1 MATFVQPHRAS
12 FIARR
17 ISPLLQFSIAVA
29 SVCWLCTPVSR
40 AQPANQPRRV
50 VVVVWDGMRPD
61 FVSEH
66 NTPAL
71 WKLSRE
77 GVTFRNHHA
86 VYPSAT
92 MVNGTALVTGVYPG
106 KNGLIANH
114 VYRPDIDLHH
124 TVDVELPAVVKK
136 GDEVS
141 GGKYISVPTL
151 AELVQRAE
159 GRTIIATAKT
169 VGLLLDRQVPD
180 HSRNVNGA
188 ASPLGEGGRM
198 KVRGSTMRVSKKAS
212 TLTQPSPLRR
222 ERRTTSDNEDR
233 SEAVSANNS
242 VTLFAGKS
250 LPAEIL
256 RSITAA
262 LGPLPLGHLQ
272 HDSWT
277 TKALTDCLWKD
288 GVPTLSILWLGEP
301 DLTQHESAPGA
312 PAALAAI
319 KSADENLAAVLSAL
333 DQRDARGRTD
343 VFIVSDH
350 GFSTIKRSV
359 DLRRIL
365 NDAGFTAEIEELR
378 IATDGNQSA
387 GGIRDKTEFNDQPK
401 PGDIM
406 LAANGGSVLFYVVGH
421 DKKLIRRLVEFLQQ
435 SDFAGVIFTKEPME
449 GTFGLTQ
456 ALIQKGY
463 APDVV
468 MAFRWTD
475 LQNQFGVMG
484 EIDADWQRAA
494 GKGTH
499 ATLSRFDM
507 HNTLIAAGPDFKR
520 GQTDDLPT
528 GNVDLVPTILQI
540 LGIKVPHQMDGRI
553 LSEAVTAPT
562 SLLPAPKPEAKSIE
576 ARKDFPSG
584 TWRQTLKISRDG
596 STIYLDEGNGAFVA
610 IEPAANESKRNR

>member
-1 MATFVQPHRAS
+1 M
-12 FIARR
+12 
-17 ISPLLQFSIAVA
+17 ISLLFLIVCSSAAAV
-29 SVCWLCTPVSR
+29 V
-40 AQPANQPRRV
+40 PAKPERHV

-61 FVSEH
+61 FVTEQ
-66 NTPAL
+66 NTPTL
-71 WKLSRE
+71 WKLARE
-77 GVTFRNHHA
+77 GITFRNHHA

-92 MVNGTALVTGVYPG
+92 MVNGTAIVTGTYPG
-106 KNGLIANH
+106 KSGIIANH
-114 VYRPDIDLHH
+114 VYRPDIDPHH
-124 TVDVELPAVVKK
+124 SIDVELPAVVKK

-141 GGKYISVPTL
+141 GGKYILVPTI
-151 AELVQRAE
+151 AELVQHAG
-159 GRTIIATAKT
+159 GRTVIASAKT
-169 VGLLLDRQVPD
+169 VGLLLDRQADVGTAK
-180 HSRNVNGA
+180 NC
-188 ASPLGEGGRM
+188 
-198 KVRGSTMRVSKKAS
+198 
-212 TLTQPSPLRR
+212 
-222 ERRTTSDNEDR
+222 
-233 SEAVSANNS
+233 

-250 LPAEIL
+250 LPAEIIP
-256 RSITAA
+256 SITAT
-262 LGPLPLGHLQ
+262 LGPFPSGHLQ
-272 HDSWT
+272 QDAWT
-277 TKALTDCLWKD
+277 TKAMTDCFWKD
-288 GVPTLSILWLGEP
+288 GVPALSVLWLGEP

-365 NDAGFTAEIEELR
+365 NDAGFTAKIEELR
-378 IATDGNQSA
+378 IAKDGNQSA

-456 ALIQKGY
+456 ALIQRGD

-475 LQNQFGVMG
+475 LQNQFGVTG

-553 LSEAVTAPT
+553 LSEAVAAPT

-584 TWRQTLKISRDG
+584 TWRQTLKISRVG

-610 IEPAANESKRNR
+610 NEPAANQLQRDR

>member
-1 MATFVQPHRAS
+1 M
-12 FIARR
+12 RR
-17 ISPLLQFSIAVA
+17 IISLLFLIVCSSAAAV
-29 SVCWLCTPVSR
+29 V
-40 AQPANQPRRV
+40 PAKPERHV

-61 FVSEH
+61 FVTEQ
-66 NTPAL
+66 NTPTL
-71 WKLSRE
+71 WKLARE
-77 GVTFRNHHA
+77 GITFRNHHA

-92 MVNGTALVTGVYPG
+92 MVNGTAIVTGIYPG
-106 KNGLIANH
+106 KSGIIANH
-114 VYRPDIDLHH
+114 VYRPDIDPHH
-124 TVDVELPAVVKK
+124 SIDVELPAVVKK

-141 GGKYISVPTL
+141 GGKYILVPTI
-151 AELVQRAE
+151 AELVQHAG
-159 GRTIIATAKT
+159 GRTVIASAKT
-169 VGLLLDRQVPD
+169 VGLLLDRQADVGTAK
-180 HSRNVNGA
+180 NC
-188 ASPLGEGGRM
+188 
-198 KVRGSTMRVSKKAS
+198 
-212 TLTQPSPLRR
+212 
-222 ERRTTSDNEDR
+222 
-233 SEAVSANNS
+233 

-250 LPAEIL
+250 LPAEIIP
-256 RSITAA
+256 SITAT
-262 LGPLPLGHLQ
+262 LGPFPSGHLQ
-272 HDSWT
+272 QDAWT
-277 TKALTDCLWKD
+277 TKAMTDCFWKD
-288 GVPTLSILWLGEP
+288 GVPALSVLWLGEP

-365 NDAGFTAEIEELR
+365 NDAGFTAKIEELR
-378 IATDGNQSA
+378 IAKDGNQSA

-435 SDFAGVIFTKEPME
+435 SDFAGVIFTKEAME

-456 ALIQKGY
+456 ALIQRGD

-475 LQNQFGVMG
+475 LQNQFGVTG

-553 LSEAVTAPT
+553 LSEAVAAPT

-584 TWRQTLKISRDG
+584 TWRQTLKISRVG

-610 IEPAANESKRNR
+610 IEPAANESQRNR